1 MGIKSISFLILD
13 RKTSLTPQRFIEVAE
28 TSQENERSRVC
39 VLGVSILSFYDLS
52 IRFWNCAD
60 STVFSLYL

>member
-39 VLGVSILSFYDLS
+39 VLGVAILSFYDLS